1 MALNTPIWYSE
12 RVGSLSHTLIKEKL
26 MFKSRT
32 RHLPNCRALSCVGA
46 DGLGSVEALQRHDAD
61 IVFSDITELGGG
73 Q

>member
-1 MALNTPIWYSE
+1 
-12 RVGSLSHTLIKEKL
+12 